1 MIKVAVTVPV
11 KHTKEDLVR
20 AAAKDLRV
28 KESEILDLTIVKQ
41 SIDARKKER
50 IVYLYALAVR
60 LKDENRF
67 LRKGYEAYK
76 PRKYRYEITGTSVM
90 EHRPVVIG
98 AGPAGL
104 FNAYLMAIEGFRPL
118 VLERGP
124 AMEERVSR
132 VEAFYNGAP
141 LDARGNVQFGE
152 GGAGT
157 FSDGKLNTL
166 VKDKDGK
173 GHFVLE
179 TFVKFGAPEEILYR
193 NKPHI
198 GTDKLRSVIV
208 NMREEIIR
216 LGGEFRFETKA
227 ERLLTEGGRLSG
239 ILTDSGET
247 IPCETA
253 VLAIGHSSRDTI
265 RSLYQDGISMEPKAY
280 AMGVRIQHRR
290 EFIDRTQYGGAAA
303 DLPAADYKLTYTAAD
318 GRGVYS
324 FCMCPGGYV
333 VNASSEPGRLAVNGM
348 SNFARDAANSN
359 SAIVVTVTPEDYRRE
374 VNEDTP
380 LAGMVYQER
389 LEEKAYAAGQGRIP
403 TQRFGDYEKGIPST
417 DCGSIKPVT
426 KGAVRYTDLHEV
438 IPEYIGNDLIE
449 GIRAF
454 DKTMPGF
461 ADEDALLC
469 AIESRTSSP
478 VRITRDDG
486 CESLSLKGLYPCG
499 EGAGYAGGIMSAAMD
514 GIRVFESI
522 VKEYKAIGE

>member
-20 AAAKDLRV
+20 AAAKELRV
-28 KESEILDLTIVKQ
+28 KDGDILELAIVKQ
-41 SIDARKKER
+41 SIDARKKDR
-50 IVYLYALAVR
+50 IVFLYALAVR
-60 LKDENRF
+60 MKDENRF
-67 LRKGYEAYK
+67 LRKGFEAYK
-76 PRKYRYEITGTSVM
+76 PKRYRYEITGTSVM
-90 EHRPVVIG
+90 KHRPVVIG

-104 FNAYLMAIEGFRPL
+104 FNAYLLSIEGFRPI

-132 VEAFYNGAP
+132 VEAFYEGAP
-141 LDARGNVQFGE
+141 LDGRGNVQFGE

-173 GHFVLE
+173 GRFVLE

-198 GTDKLRSVIV
+198 GTDKLRTVIV
-208 NMREEIIR
+208 NMRNEIIR

-227 ERLLTEGGRLSG
+227 ERFLTEGGRLTG
-239 ILTDSGET
+239 IVTDAGET

-265 RSLYQDGISMEPKAY
+265 RELFKDGITMEPKAY

-290 EFIDRTQYGGAAA
+290 EFIDRTQYGDAAA

-348 SNFARDAANSN
+348 SNFARDAENSN
-359 SAIVVTVTPEDYRRE
+359 SAIVVTVTPEDYLRE
-374 VNEDTP
+374 VRDESP
-380 LAGMVYQER
+380 LAGMIYQER
-389 LEEKAYAAGQGRIP
+389 LEEKAYNAGLGKIP
-403 TQRFGDYEKGIPST
+403 TQRFGDYEKGVPGT
-417 DCGSIKPVT
+417 GFGSIKPVT
-426 KGAVRYTDLHEV
+426 KGAVHYTNLREV
-438 IPEYIGNDLIE
+438 IPEYIGSDLIE
-449 GIRAF
+449 GIHAF

-478 VRITRDDG
+478 VRITRDDS
-486 CESLSLKGLYPCG
+486 CESVSLKGLYPCG

-514 GIRVFESI
+514 GIRVFEAI
-522 VKEYKAIGE
+522 TKEYKAVKE

>member
-1 MIKVAVTVPV
+1 MIRVAVTVPV
-11 KHTKEDLVR
+11 KHTKEDLLR
-20 AAAKDLRV
+20 AAAKELRI
-28 KESEILDLTIVKQ
+28 KDGDILDLTIVKQ
-41 SIDARKKER
+41 SVDARKKER

-60 LKDENRF
+60 LKDEGRF
-67 LRKGYEAYK
+67 LRKGFEAYK
-76 PRKYRYEITGTSVM
+76 TRKYQYEVTGTSLM
-90 EHRPVVIG
+90 KHRPVVIG

-104 FNAYLMAIEGFRPL
+104 FNAYLLALEGYRPI

-124 AMEERVSR
+124 AMEERVRR
-132 VEAFYNGAP
+132 VEAFYDGAP
-141 LDARGNVQFGE
+141 LDEIGNVQFGE

-198 GTDKLRSVIV
+198 GTDKLRNVIV
-208 NMREEIIR
+208 NMRNEIIR

-227 ERLLTEGGRLSG
+227 EKFLTEDGRLSG
-239 ILTDSGET
+239 IITGQGNT

-265 RSLYQDGISMEPKAY
+265 RTLYRDGVSMEPKAY
-280 AMGVRIQHRR
+280 AMGVRIEHTR
-290 EFIDRTQYGGAAA
+290 EFIDRTQYGDAAK

-374 VNEDTP
+374 VGEDTP
-380 LAGMVYQER
+380 LAGMIYQER
-389 LEEKAYAAGQGRIP
+389 LEEKAYAAGQGKIP
-403 TQRFGDYEKGIPST
+403 TQRFGDYEKGIPGT
-417 DCGSIKPVT
+417 GCGKIKPVT
-426 KGAVRYTDLHEV
+426 KGAVQYADLRDV
-438 IPEYIGNDLIE
+438 IPDYIGRDLIE

-461 ADEDALLC
+461 ADEDALLS

-514 GIRVFESI
+514 GIRVFEAI
-522 VKEYKAIGE
+522 IKEFKATAE